1 MNFRIYNH
9 VLEFPMVNR
18 RFAPGRI
25 DTRRTRRA
33 SGRVFR
39 GDLRAAGRHP
49 GDLSAWDTWRLGG
62 LLGVVYC
69 SGTRRVASSGGFRRV
84 VSLGFGDTCHLPK
97 GLRKVG
103 CVGLVSERGFRK
115 ALSLGWHRV
124 VRLEINGWDSSFRS
138 GRMNCSERRWPSG
151 SRWAAT
157 IDSLDW

>member
-62 LLGVVYC
+62 LPGSFTVQALGGSYLPGALGDKC
-69 SGTRRVASSGGFRRV
+69 RV
-84 VSLGFGDTCHLPK
+84 
-97 GLRKVG
+97 
-103 CVGLVSERGFRK
+103 RK
-115 ALSLGWHRV
+115 ALGGWSESL
-124 VRLEINGWDSSFRS
+124 
-138 GRMNCSERRWPSG
+138 
-151 SRWAAT
+151 
-157 IDSLDW
+157 LDKVSA

>member
-33 SGRVFR
+33 SGRVCR

-62 LLGVVYC
+62 LPGSFTVQALGGWQV
-69 SGTRRVASSGGFRRV
+69 RVASGGSYLPGALGDKCRV
-84 VSLGFGDTCHLPK
+84 
-97 GLRKVG
+97 
-103 CVGLVSERGFRK
+103 RK
-115 ALSLGWHRV
+115 ALGGWSESLP
-124 VRLEINGWDSSFRS
+124 DK
-138 GRMNCSERRWPSG
+138 
-151 SRWAAT
+151 
-157 IDSLDW
+157 